1 MNNQETLSAERG
13 SLERLVRLLVANH
26 TPEELALGYLRY
38 EAVRKMSPR
47 TFGELHKLNLS
58 GKFFDS
64 LVDEALQSWKQPNNR
79 ITDAAPPAARENETD
94 ATGRRSRASDDI
106 GINQTNPPAKIHI
119 RCKCG
124 CEITIDYPKEIDVRY
139 DIKCPHCG
147 GQHIAI
153 RSDGSVGIG
162 GCGRRK

>member
-1 MNNQETLSAERG
+1 VRNCEECGWPEPCDCEPERSAG

-64 LVDEALQSWKQPNNR
+64 LVDEALQSWKQPNDKLR
-79 ITDAAPPAARENETD
+79 HGGET
-94 ATGRRSRASDDI
+94 T
-106 GINQTNPPAKIHI
+106 K
-119 RCKCG
+119 
-124 CEITIDYPKEIDVRY
+124 
-139 DIKCPHCG
+139 
-147 GQHIAI
+147 
-153 RSDGSVGIG
+153 
-162 GCGRRK
+162 